1 MELIVSTYDPR
12 HVILTQICLGKWS
25 CILDTKS
32 IKKAQQALETHL
44 KSLRQRHENELNAM
58 KSRHKAEIAALEM
71 RLQRIR
77 GENTKA
83 VRSKMN

>member
-1 MELIVSTYDPR
+1 MD
-12 HVILTQICLGKWS
+12 TQ
-25 CILDTKS
+25 S

-77 GENTKA
+77 GENTKSA
-83 VRSKMN
+83 RSKMN